1 VADEDD
7 PTMKGI
13 YLDPETTVVEES
25 YAVVYAPRRQRERFP
40 ENVVEVVAS
49 EHDAR
54 VGADADGRRYPA
66 VVFGPSRSS
75 EGLRLYYLVR
85 WLD

>member
-1 VADEDD
+1 
-7 PTMKGI
+7 MKGI
-13 YLDPETTVVEES
+13 YLDPETTVVEEG

-49 EHDAR
+49 ERDAR
-54 VGADADGRRYPA
+54 AAADADRHRYAA